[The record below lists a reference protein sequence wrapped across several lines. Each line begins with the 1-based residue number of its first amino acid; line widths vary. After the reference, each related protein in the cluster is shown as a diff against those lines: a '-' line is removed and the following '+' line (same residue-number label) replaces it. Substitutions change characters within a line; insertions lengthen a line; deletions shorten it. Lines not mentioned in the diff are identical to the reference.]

1 MSGGNQM
8 IEIVL
13 LVLGLVNLFLLL
25 GLGNEVL
32 DIKDYLFFKE
42 VLDDEGSLRD
52 N

>member
-1 MSGGNQM
+1 M

-13 LVLGLVNLFLLL
+13 LILGLVNLFLLL

>member
-1 MSGGNQM
+1 MTM

-13 LVLGLVNLFLLL
+13 LVIGFVNLFLLL

-32 DIKDYLFFKE
+32 DIRDYLFFKE
-42 VLDDEGSLRD
+42 VLDDEGDLRD

>member
-1 MSGGNQM
+1 M

-32 DIKDYLFFKE
+32 DIRDYIFYKE
-42 VLDDEGSLRD
+42 VLDDEGDLRD

>member
-1 MSGGNQM
+1 M

-13 LVLGLVNLFLLL
+13 LIMGFVNLFLLL

-42 VLDDEGSLRD
+42 VLDDEGDL
-52 N
+52 